1 MTIRFA
7 EPNDKDQVLQLLDEL
22 VAEVNKR
29 RVATGNAPKIES
41 DQIARGRLYEEEIL
55 RDDVKIFVA
64 EEDNKLIGMAEFFI
78 VPNLR
83 RGYYRGEI
91 ESFVVTEKIR
101 GKGIGTKLLNAIFN
115 FCKENNIK
123 IIKLTSGLELVDAHK
138 FYEHHGGKYTE
149 RMYRF
154 EL

>member
-1 MTIRFA
+1 MVIRFA
-7 EPNDKDQVLQLLDEL
+7 LAKDKDQVLQLLDEL
-22 VAEVNKR
+22 VVEVNKR
-29 RVATGNAPKIES
+29 KIAVGNAPKNKS
-41 DQIARGRLYEEEIL
+41 DQKARVRMYDEEIL

-64 EEDNKLIGMAEFFI
+64 EEDNNLIGMAEFFI

-101 GKGIGTKLLNAIFN
+101 GKGIGTKLLNAIFD
-115 FCKENNIK
+115 FCKKNNIK
-123 IIKLTSGLELVDAHK
+123 VIKLTSGLELFDAHK
-138 FYEHHGGKYTE
+138 FYEHHGGKFTE